1 MLPTSLKQCGV
12 LKPEEVVSSS
22 MAEAVKGEAKLTT
35 DEEFKG
41 SFRTGTVH
49 SSSVTLNNDYHQQQS
64 SLLRPF
70 HSFPFVRE
78 SKFSPATF

>member
-1 MLPTSLKQCGV
+1 MSFASYFTVKQCGV

-22 MAEAVKGEAKLTT
+22 MAEAVNGEVKLTT

-49 SSSVTLNNDYHQQQS
+49 TSSVILNNNYH
-64 SLLRPF
+64 
-70 HSFPFVRE
+70 
-78 SKFSPATF
+78 